1 MNVYK
6 EKQVVKGQSNLT

>member
-6 EKQVVKGQSNLT
+6 EKQVVKGQSNLP